1 MPEDKMLPSL
11 NRANLLKLG
20 FAVIF
25 FVSNLVIPRPLPAQE
40 RYPTVARISF
50 VSGPVTYSRGDD
62 PDHWD
67 DAIENVPLTIGDR
80 IYSPEDGRAE
90 LQLSSGN
97 FVRLAPRS
105 YFSTL
110 NLTDDI
116 KQFYLGEGT
125 ASFNIKRLRSDEVIE
140 VDTPNVSVTLD
151 EPGIYRITVD
161 EDGNSRIS
169 ARRGRV
175 TVAASGRQIDVE
187 NREIRVYGIDS
198 PRYEFVGLPAID
210 PFDRWVADRD
220 QRFERS
226 YADAYRYASD
236 EIIGVEELSDHG
248 RWEQIPEYGYAW
260 TPSNVVAGWVPFS
273 DGRWFWQDP
282 YGWTWISRERWGW
295 ATSHYG
301 RWTPYRSR
309 WYWVPVRPR
318 TRVVYAP
325 ANVEF
330 VRVRDHVGWFPLHPR
345 DRFIPWWERRDRRPI
360 QNITYVNKTYVTVV
374 NHNTFVSARPIRNHI
389 VRDSVIVREVSSTRV
404 ITDSLPIPSRS
415 SLRVVSETGG
425 RRDHRPSDRVLARAA
440 VVRTAPPPAQAT
452 FQEKL
457 PEIQK
462 RQGKPLDP
470 STVVALASQKDETS
484 KQRVRIR
491 PAAVETSG
499 GDFAP
504 RTPGATSG
512 PAPQPLTAA
521 RGKKL
526 ATRENPVDT
535 KLTERGER
543 GEKSSAQ
550 QQPPQPSAAEPG
562 KGVAGK
568 PESQTPEQDRERR
581 RQEKQTPERE
591 RQAEQQKQQQL
602 ERKQQEQQKDQAR
615 EQQKQQRDLER
626 RQQDQERKVELQKQ
640 QQDQDRREQQK
651 QKEQERQARE
661 QQKQELERK
670 QQTKQKEEE
679 RKAKLQQDQERREQQ
694 TQKQTQER
702 QGRELQRQQELE
714 RRQQD
719 QQQVQERQAREQ
731 REAER
736 GQQAKQ
742 KEEERKAKLQQD
754 QERREQQKQKQIQE
768 RQGRELERQQ
778 ELDRRQQQQQL
789 QERQSQQQRQQEQER
804 AQQLRQQQSQERQ
817 AREQQRQQELERRQQ
832 QQQREQERNAQQQQR
847 QQEQLRREQL
857 RQQQAQERQTQ
868 QQQRQQEVER
878 RQQAQQREQEREA
891 RQQEQRRQQ
900 QARQQQ
906 LQDRQAQEQ
915 PRAPGQPPQ
924 ELVR

>member
-1 MPEDKMLPSL
+1 MNIPEDEMLSSL
-11 NRANLLKLG
+11 NKANLLKLG
-20 FAVIF
+20 FAAIF
-25 FVSNLVIPRPLPAQE
+25 FASSLVTPRPLPAQE
-40 RYPTVARISF
+40 RYPSVARISF

-62 PDHWD
+62 PDQWD

-105 YFSTL
+105 YFSAL
-110 NLTDDI
+110 NLSDDI

-140 VDTPNVSVTLD
+140 IDTPNVSVTLD

-161 EDGNSRIS
+161 EDGNSRIL

-175 TVAASGRQIDVE
+175 TVAASGRQIGVE

-198 PRYEFVGLPAID
+198 PRYEFVGLPATD
-210 PFDRWVADRD
+210 TFDRWVTERD
-220 QRFERS
+220 GRFERS
-226 YADAYRYASD
+226 YSDAYRYASD
-236 EIIGVEELSDHG
+236 EIIGVEDLSDDG

-260 TPSNVVAGWVPFS
+260 TPSRVAAGWVPFS

-282 YGWTWISRERWGW
+282 YGWTWIGRERWSW

-325 ANVEF
+325 ACVEF

-360 QNITYVNKTYVTVV
+360 QNITYVNRTYVTVV
-374 NHNTFVSARPIRNHI
+374 NQNTFITARPIDRHI
-389 VRDSVIVREVSSTRV
+389 VRDSVIVREASSTRV
-404 ITDSLPIPSRS
+404 ISDSLPIPSRS
-415 SLRVVSETGG
+415 SLRVVSDTGE
-425 RRDHRPSDRVLARAA
+425 RRTHRPSDRVLARTA
-440 VVRTAPPPAQAT
+440 VVRTAPPPTGAT

-462 RQGKPLDP
+462 RQGKPLEP
-470 STVVALASQKDETS
+470 STVAALASQKDETS

-499 GDFAP
+499 GDFTP

-535 KLTERGER
+535 KVTEKGER
-543 GEKSSAQ
+543 AEKSSAQ
-550 QQPPQPSAAEPG
+550 QQPPQPSAAEPS
-562 KGVAGK
+562 KGVAGR

-602 ERKQQEQQKDQAR
+602 ERTQQEQQKDQAR

-626 RQQDQERKVELQKQ
+626 RQQDQDRKVEVQKQ
-640 QQDQDRREQQK
+640 QQDQARREQQQ
-651 QKEQERQARE
+651 QKERQARD

-670 QQTKQKEEE
+670 QQSKQKEEE
-679 RKAKLQQDQERREQQ
+679 RKAQLQQDQERR
-694 TQKQTQER
+694 
-702 QGRELQRQQELE
+702 
-714 RRQQD
+714 
-719 QQQVQERQAREQ
+719 
-731 REAER
+731 
-736 GQQAKQ
+736 
-742 KEEERKAKLQQD
+742 D
-754 QERREQQKQKQIQE
+754 QEKQKQIQE
-768 RQGRELERQQ
+768 RQGREQQKQQ
-778 ELDRRQQQQQL
+778 ELERRQQQRQAE
-789 QERQSQQQRQQEQER
+789 QEREGQLQQRQQEQER
-804 AQQLRQQQSQERQ
+804 SQQLRQQQLQERQ

-832 QQQREQERNAQQQQR
+832 QQQKEQERNAQLQR
-847 QQEQLRREQL
+847 QQDQLRREQL
-857 RQQQAQERQTQ
+857 RQQQVQERQSQ

-878 RQQAQQREQEREA
+878 RQQGQQREQERA
-891 RQQEQRRQQ
+891 AQLQQRQQEQARRQQ
-900 QARQQQ
+900 LKQQQ
-906 LQDRQAQEQ
+906 FQDRQAREQ
-915 PRAPGQPPQ
+915 QRLSGQPPQ
-924 ELVR
+924 EIVR

>member
-1 MPEDKMLPSL
+1 MLRSL
-11 NRANLLKLG
+11 SWAKFLKLG

-25 FVSNLVIPRPLPAQE
+25 FASTLVVPKPSSAQE

-90 LQLSSGN
+90 LQLPAGN

-198 PRYEFVGLPAID
+198 PRYEFVGLPATD
-210 PFDRWVADRD
+210 PFDRWVTERD
-220 QRFERS
+220 HRFERS
-226 YADAYRYASD
+226 YSDAYRYASD
-236 EIIGVEELSDHG
+236 EIIGVEELTDHG

-260 TPSNVVAGWVPFS
+260 TPANVGAGWAPFS

-318 TRVVYAP
+318 TRYVRYEP
-325 ANVEF
+325 ACVEF

-345 DRFIPWWERRDRRPI
+345 DRHIPWWERRDRRPI
-360 QNITYVNKTYVTVV
+360 QNITYVNRTYVTVV
-374 NHNTFVSARPIRNHI
+374 NHNTFISARPVRNHI
-389 VRDSVIVREVSSTRV
+389 VRDTVIVREAGSTRV
-404 ITDSLPIPSRS
+404 ITDSLPIPNRS

-425 RRDHRPSDRVLARAA
+425 RRDQRPSDKILARSA

-462 RQGKPLDP
+462 RQGRPLEP

-484 KQRVRIR
+484 RQRVRIR
-491 PAAVETSG
+491 PAAAETSG

-504 RTPGATSG
+504 RTPGASG
-512 PAPQPLTAA
+512 PAPQPVTPA
-521 RGKKL
+521 RGKQL

-535 KLTERGER
+535 KSLGRGER
-543 GEKSSAQ
+543 PEKSPAQ
-550 QQPPQPSAAEPG
+550 QQPAQPSPAEPS

-568 PESQTPEQDRERR
+568 PEAQTPEQDRERR

-602 ERKQQEQQKDQAR
+602 ERKQQEQQKDQERQTR
-615 EQQKQQRDLER
+615 EQQKEQRDLER
-626 RQQDQERKVELQKQ
+626 RQQDQERKAELQKQ
-640 QQDQDRREQQK
+640 QQDQDRREQQA
-651 QKEQERQARE
+651 QKEQARE

-694 TQKQTQER
+694 KQQVQER
-702 QGRELQRQQELE
+702 QGRELQKQQESE
-714 RRQQD
+714 
-719 QQQVQERQAREQ
+719 
-731 REAER
+731 
-736 GQQAKQ
+736 
-742 KEEERKAKLQQD
+742 
-754 QERREQQKQKQIQE
+754 
-768 RQGRELERQQ
+768 
-778 ELDRRQQQQQL
+778 RRQQQQQL
-789 QERQSQQQRQQEQER
+789 QDRESQQQRQQEQER
-804 AQQLRQQQSQERQ
+804 AQQLRQQQLQERQ

-832 QQQREQERNAQQQQR
+832 QQQREQERNAQQQR
-847 QQEQLRREQL
+847 QQDQIRREQL
-857 RQQQAQERQTQ
+857 RQQQAQERQAQ

-878 RQQAQQREQEREA
+878 RQQSQQREQEREA
-891 RQQEQRRQQ
+891 QLQQRQQEQARRQQ
-900 QARQQQ
+900 LRQQQ
-906 LQDRQAQEQ
+906 VQEREAQQQQRQQEQ
-915 PRAPGQPPQ
+915 KRVPPRQPQLPGGQPPELQRPPGQP
-924 ELVR
+924 